1 MIFAFH
7 NKLYLCENLFTAL
20 KQIIPS
26 AITAL
31 NLICG
36 FTAIMIGDFY
46 WSPILLL
53 CSFVFD
59 SLDGL
64 VARALNVQSEFGK
77 NLDSIADVISF
88 GVAPAYLY
96 ALYSPDP
103 ENGYFTITAVAFI
116 VIGGAIRLAKFNAS
130 PSKTYFS
137 GLPIPANALFF
148 IGIIIAI
155 ENNSINFIE
164 FFGSKTNYFIT
175 PLLMGI
181 LMVSFGFKM
190 FSTKG
195 MTKNWRDNIFQY
207 IMAITAILIIIIF
220 RYEAVSY
227 IVLAYVV
234 LSIINTLTSKTIEKH
249 LNI

>member
-1 MIFAFH
+1 
-7 NKLYLCENLFTAL
+7 
-20 KQIIPS
+20 
-26 AITAL
+26 
-31 NLICG
+31 
-36 FTAIMIGDFY
+36 MIGDFY

-64 VARALNVQSEFGK
+64 VARALDAQSEFGK
-77 NLDSIADVISF
+77 HLDSIADVISF

-103 ENGYFTITAVAFI
+103 ENGYFTISAVAFI
-116 VIGGAIRLAKFNAS
+116 VIGGAIRLAKFNSS
-130 PSKTYFS
+130 PSKPYFM

-155 ENNSINFIE
+155 ENDSMPFIE

-175 PLLMGI
+175 PLFMGV
-181 LMVSFGFKM
+181 LMVSFGFRM
-190 FSTKG
+190 FSTKS
-195 MTKNWRDNIFQY
+195 MTKNWKDNIFQY
-207 IMAITAILIIIIF
+207 IMAVVAVLIILIY
-220 RYEAVSY
+220 RYEVVSF

-234 LSIINTLTSKTIEKH
+234 LSIINTLTSIFMEKKQSMD
-249 LNI
+249 

>member
-1 MIFAFH
+1 MFLSLH
-7 NKLYLCENLFTAL
+7 NNLKTL
-20 KQIIPS
+20 KHFIPS
-26 AITAL
+26 AITSL
-31 NLICG
+31 NLLCG

-64 VARALNVQSEFGK
+64 VARALNAQSEFGK
-77 NLDSIADVISF
+77 HLDSIADVISF

-103 ENGYFTITAVAFI
+103 ENGLFTISAVAFI
-116 VIGGAIRLAKFNAS
+116 VIGGAIRLTKFNSS
-130 PSKTYFS
+130 PTKPYFM

-155 ENNSINFIE
+155 ENDSMTFIE

-175 PLLMGI
+175 PLFMGV
-181 LMVSFGFKM
+181 LMVSFGFRM

-195 MTKNWRDNIFQY
+195 MTKIWQDNIFQY
-207 IMAITAILIIIIF
+207 IMAVAAILIIIIY
-220 RYEAVSY
+220 RYAAVSY
-227 IVLAYVV
+227 IVLFYVF
-234 LSIINTLTSKTIEKH
+234 LSIINTLTSIFIEKKQS
-249 LNI
+249 ID

>member
-1 MIFAFH
+1 
-7 NKLYLCENLFTAL
+7 
-20 KQIIPS
+20 
-26 AITAL
+26 
-31 NLICG
+31 
-36 FTAIMIGDFY
+36 MIGDFY

-53 CSFVFD
+53 SSFVFD

-64 VARALNVQSEFGK
+64 VARALHAQSEFGK
-77 NLDSIADVISF
+77 HLDSIADVISF

-103 ENGYFTITAVAFI
+103 ENGLFTISAVAFI
-116 VIGGAIRLAKFNAS
+116 VIGGAIRLAKFNSS
-130 PSKTYFS
+130 PSKSYFS

-155 ENNSINFIE
+155 ENNSMTFIE
-164 FFGSKTNYFIT
+164 FFGSKTNYFVT
-175 PLLMGI
+175 PLFMGL

-190 FSTKG
+190 FSTKS

-207 IMAITAILIIIIF
+207 IMASVAVIIVIMY

-227 IVLAYVV
+227 IVLAYVI
-234 LSIINTLTSKTIEKH
+234 LSIINTLTSKSEEISQP
-249 LNI
+249 

>member
-1 MIFAFH
+1 
-7 NKLYLCENLFTAL
+7 
-20 KQIIPS
+20 
-26 AITAL
+26 
-31 NLICG
+31 
-36 FTAIMIGDFY
+36 MIGDFY

-64 VARALNVQSEFGK
+64 VARALDAQSEFGK
-77 NLDSIADVISF
+77 HLDSIADVISF

-103 ENGYFTITAVAFI
+103 ENGYFTISAVAFI
-116 VIGGAIRLAKFNAS
+116 VIGGAIRLAKFNSS
-130 PSKTYFS
+130 PSKPYFM

-155 ENNSINFIE
+155 ENDSMPFIE

-175 PLLMGI
+175 PLFMGV
-181 LMVSFGFKM
+181 LMVSFGFRM
-190 FSTKG
+190 FSTKS
-195 MTKNWRDNIFQY
+195 MTKNWKDNIFQY
-207 IMAITAILIIIIF
+207 IMAVVAVLIILIY
-220 RYEAVSY
+220 RYEAVSF

-234 LSIINTLTSKTIEKH
+234 LSLINTLTSIFMEKKQSMD
-249 LNI
+249 